1 MIAVLGW
8 CDGFGN
14 DTFVAGIF
22 PNLTEAKKFATDRNS
37 KAIFDSDAYRW
48 VKFNYGRVD
57 FDWYDAHEFK
67 KKKGKKNNEHH

>member
-22 PNLTEAKKFATDRNS
+22 PNLTEAESFAKDRNS
-37 KAIFDSDAYRW
+37 KALWESDAYRW

-67 KKKGKKNNEHH
+67 KKKGKKNNEH

>member
-22 PNLTEAKKFATDRNS
+22 SNLTEAEKFATDRNS